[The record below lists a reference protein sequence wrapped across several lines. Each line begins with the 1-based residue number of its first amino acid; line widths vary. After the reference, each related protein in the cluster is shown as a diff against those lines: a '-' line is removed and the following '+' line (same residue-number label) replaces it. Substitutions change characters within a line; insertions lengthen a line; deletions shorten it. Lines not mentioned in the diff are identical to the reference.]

1 MDKWKAL
8 VPETGHVKA
17 QEDRPGTIVVLYRQ
31 SMKCVEPAVHRCS
44 CSAEP
49 GLRGAKSMYIRAS
62 LRQTQSAGLY
72 QLGLLVKMVILKG
85 EKIQKEQ

>member
-1 MDKWKAL
+1 MEGFSARDRTCQG
-8 VPETGHVKA
+8 TGGQPWDHHG
-17 QEDRPGTIVVLYRQ
+17 PFTPNGQ
-31 SMKCVEPAVHRCS
+31 SMKHMEPAIHRCS

-49 GLRGAKSMYIRAS
+49 GLQGAKSVDIRAS

-72 QLGLLVKMVILKG
+72 QLGLLVKMVTLQG